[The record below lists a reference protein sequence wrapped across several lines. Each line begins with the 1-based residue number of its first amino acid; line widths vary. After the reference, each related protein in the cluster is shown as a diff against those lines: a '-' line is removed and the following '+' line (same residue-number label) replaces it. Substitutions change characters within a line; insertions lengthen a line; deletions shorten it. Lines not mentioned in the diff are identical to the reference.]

1 MADPLADINQ
11 VKVLLGIS
19 SSDTG
24 QDENLLFL
32 IDAASDMIR
41 EHTGRAFTEARAP
54 ETRTLY
60 PQGRR
65 SVYVDELFASTDITA
80 VTDSNGNALTYN
92 FRPDRRA
99 GRTKGARLFFPDRQF
114 DFDFL
119 REAPEHSDHFV
130 RNMHG
135 YSVEG
140 QLDQVNITGT
150 FGWGDD
156 LPQEIR
162 YIVARTVMVWY
173 KGEIA
178 HFASSFNLDQQTIVV
193 PEKLP
198 ASVTGQLH
206 DWVLE
211 EFVAV

>member
-1 MADPLADINQ
+1 MADPLSDITQ
-11 VKVLLGIS
+11 VKALLGINED
-19 SSDTG
+19 DTG
-24 QDENLLFL
+24 QDDNLLFL
-32 IDAASDMIR
+32 IDAASDMVR
-41 EHTGRAFTEARAP
+41 EHTGRAFTEERVP

-65 SVYVDELFASTDITA
+65 SVYVDELFADADITS
-80 VTDSNGNALTYN
+80 VTDSHGSALTYN
-92 FRPDRRA
+92 FRPDRRG

-114 DFDFL
+114 DFDWL
-119 REAPEHSDHFV
+119 PPEHSDHFV

-135 YSVEG
+135 YTVEG
-140 QLDQVNITGT
+140 ELDEINIAGT
-150 FGWGDD
+150 FGWGDE

-162 YIVARTVMVWY
+162 YIVARTVMVWF

-178 HFASSFNLDQQTIVV
+178 HFASTFNLDQQAVVV

-198 ASVTGQLH
+198 ASVVGQLH